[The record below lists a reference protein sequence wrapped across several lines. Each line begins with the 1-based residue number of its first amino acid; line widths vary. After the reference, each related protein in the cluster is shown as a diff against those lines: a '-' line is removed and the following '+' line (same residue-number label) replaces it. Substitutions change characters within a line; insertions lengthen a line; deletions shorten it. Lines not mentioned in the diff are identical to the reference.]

1 LHFRLGQKRGWSP
14 PSSSSLSEAA
24 RRALEAKMQSGSY
37 QYQSE
42 FVRKFIA
49 QGRAE
54 GREEGRQ
61 EGRQEGLEEGQEK
74 GRLEGGLM
82 ALFKVLDARGLEVDD
97 ASRQR
102 LMACTDLSQL
112 EEWLR
117 EAVTVRSVQELF
129 ERKHSS
135 KPTARMADTQRR
147 HLKSR
152 KPRSKR

>member
-1 LHFRLGQKRGWSP
+1 
-14 PSSSSLSEAA
+14 
-24 RRALEAKMQSGSY
+24 MQSGSY

-49 QGRAE
+49 QGRA
-54 GREEGRQ
+54 EGRQ

-102 LMACTDLSQL
+102 LMACTELTQL
-112 EEWLR
+112 EDWLR
-117 EAVTVRSVQELF
+117 QAVTVQSVQELF
-129 ERKHSS
+129 ESKPSS
-135 KPTARMADTQRR
+135 KPTARPAVTQRR